1 MQSRRAKHPPL
12 SWAAVLLLLAA
23 GFVGGLTVAGGG
35 SQSGEEIQAVVAT
48 PQAFAAPDPTGV
60 LSPADVAEVTM
71 PAVVNISTDK
81 VVESNWQHP
90 FMDDPFFRR
99 FFGPPRGEGQER
111 VERSLGSGVVISP
124 DGYILTNSHVVE
136 MASKIRITFEGNEEY
151 EAEVIGTDP
160 QTDVAL
166 IKIDADNLPHLKFGD
181 SDALRIGEE
190 VMAIGNPFGLGQTVT
205 KGIVSAIGRSIGLI
219 DYEDLIQTDATI
231 NPGNSGGALV
241 NLRGELVGM
250 STAIVSRSG
259 GSQGIGFAIPSNM
272 ALQIMDS
279 LRDHGKVVRAWLGV
293 TIREVNQSIADYY
306 GMDRPRGVLINSVN
320 EDTPAERAGL
330 REGDIILSVDSEPI
344 ESVSELRNL
353 VSLSPVGEEV
363 DLRVLRDGREK
374 SIGVTLDELPA
385 EAMLAS
391 TGESI
396 GGEDDGGIEGVK
408 VHSLTP
414 QRRRLTEVPDDIEGV
429 LVVDVDRRSNASREG
444 LAAGDVIVEVNKKKV
459 EDVSDYRRLVKQ
471 EDDKPI
477 LLRVYKP
484 QSGGLLF
491 MAIPR

>member
-1 MQSRRAKHPPL
+1 MQSDRAMRTPL
-12 SWAAVLLLLAA
+12 GWAAVLLLIAV
-23 GFVGGLTVAGGG
+23 GFIGGLTVAGGG
-35 SQSGEEIQAVVAT
+35 GRSGSELQAVVTT
-48 PQAFAAPDPTGV
+48 PAVVAAPDPTGV
-60 LSPADVAEVTM
+60 MSSADVAELTM
-71 PAVVNISTDK
+71 PAVVNVSTDK

-90 FMDDPFFRR
+90 FMEDPFFRR

-111 VERSLGSGVVISP
+111 VERSLGSGVVVSS
-124 DGYILTNSHVVE
+124 DGFILTNNHVVE

-166 IKIDADNLPHLKFGD
+166 IKIEAENLPYLSFGD
-181 SDALRIGEE
+181 SDVLRIGEQ

-205 KGIVSAIGRSIGLI
+205 MGIVSAKGRSIGLI

-241 NLRGELVGM
+241 NARGELVGM

-272 ALQIMDS
+272 ALRVMNE
-279 LRDHGKVVRAWLGV
+279 LREHGKVERAWLGV

-330 REGDIILSVDSEPI
+330 REGDIILSVDDEEI
-344 ESVSELRNL
+344 DSVSQLRNR

-363 DLRVLRDGREK
+363 DLRVLRDGKEK
-374 SIGVTLDELPA
+374 NIGVTLDELPA
-385 EAMLAS
+385 EAVLAS
-391 TGESI
+391 TGERL
-396 GGEDDGGIEGVK
+396 GDEDDGGIDGVK
-408 VHSLTP
+408 VQSLTP
-414 QRRRLTEVPDDIEGV
+414 QRRRMAEVPDDIEGV
-429 LVVDVDRRSNASREG
+429 IVVEVDRRSNASREG
-444 LAAGDVIVEVNKKKV
+444 LVAGDVIIEVDKQQV
-459 EDVSDYRRLVKQ
+459 EDLADYRRLVGKD
-471 EDDKPI
+471 EDKPI

-484 QSGGLLF
+484 QGGGLLF